1 MPWLMYFLTTSSKTK
16 DQVLSDTG
24 IPTKFTFPSSQL
36 VLMVG
41 SYSLNGTFIEFVNAT
56 NGVLQLCKNSDDYMN
71 AAYVFGTYFTQTVS
85 LLFCFLNCFLC
96 IRDKFFIRLFRLAV
110 SSDFGT
116 EAEIQLSLKRFPYST
131 VSSLRRIATKN
142 SLQYPWVDNWLMAI
156 FSLSSRVKSCKVSQK
171 VWLSTLGE
179 FSTLAYHGRKRRFQ
193 YKR

>member
-36 VLMVG
+36 ILTVG
-41 SYSLNGTFIEFVNAT
+41 SYSLNGTFIEFLSAT

-96 IRDKFFIRLFRLAV
+96 IRDKFFIRLFNLAV

-116 EAEIQLSLKRFPYST
+116 EVEIQLSLKRFPYSS
-131 VSSLRRIATKN
+131 VSSLTRIGVERHPATKN
-142 SLQYPWVDNWLMAI
+142 SLQHPWVDNWLMAI
-156 FSLSSRVKSCKVSQK
+156 FSLSSGVKSCKMSPE
-171 VWLSTLGE
+171 VWLSTLG
-179 FSTLAYHGRKRRFQ
+179 
-193 YKR
+193 